1 VLSKCLNPNCSAP
14 FRYLREGRLFTIEV
28 PVSPTQPG
36 PGRRL
41 ERFWLCGECS
51 STLTV
56 VLKDSAVLLQ
66 PRFRDLATGERIEES
81 EEERVFLA

>member
-1 VLSKCLNPNCSAP
+1 VLSRRLNPNCSAP
-14 FRYLREGRLFTIEV
+14 FRYLREGRLFNLEV
-28 PVSPTQPG
+28 PVSSTQPG

-56 VLKDSAVLLQ
+56 VLKGTAVLLR
-66 PRFRDLATGERIEES
+66 PRFRDLSTGERVEEF
-81 EEERVFLA
+81 EEERPFFA